1 MDAMPG
7 RPEVFLLEDDERVV
21 APGGPA
27 LIGPHGERREI
38 PAKVYDVL
46 RFVEAA
52 LLQGLAVQVTPLRSE
67 LTIDEA
73 ADAIEMDRDELRL
86 YASRGD
92 LPIRSSEY
100 GDRVRLA
107 DVLALNARVN
117 AERDRRC
124 RRWPTTTAPARAAE
138 IARRPPRSSMPTC
151 SWDN

>member
-21 APGGPA
+21 VPGGPT
-27 LIGPHGERREI
+27 LVGPHGERREI
-38 PAKVYDVL
+38 PAKVYDVM

-100 GDRVRLA
+100 GDWVRLA

-117 AERDRRC
+117 AEREQ
-124 RRWPTTTAPARAAE
+124 ALQAMAE
-138 IARRPPRSSMPTC
+138 DDGSGAGR
-151 SWDN
+151 